1 MNTNTYPITNND
13 LRADWERTNKQAFA
27 GIAHTGTIEQTD
39 RIWVPAHTEIT
50 VDFGSRLG
58 VLKFKM
64 GDTPAWSDIVVASIR
79 KSASYRQK
87 MAERKTKAEPVIT
100 YTGRALKRPE
110 RPKLEGKYPT
120 HLQPRPGMA

>member
-27 GIAHTGTIEQTD
+27 GIPHTGTIKQSD
-39 RIWVPAHTEIT
+39 RLWVPADTEII

-58 VLKFKM
+58 TLKFKM
-64 GDTPAWSDIVVASIR
+64 PDTPAWSDIVVASIR
-79 KSASYRQK
+79 KSAGYRQK
-87 MAERKTKAEPVIT
+87 MTERKTKAEPVIS
-100 YTGRALKRPE
+100 YTGHTFKRPE

>member
-1 MNTNTYPITNND
+1 MNTNTYPTTNND
-13 LRADWERTNKQAFA
+13 LRADWERTNNQAFA

-50 VDFGSRLG
+50 VDFGSKLG
-58 VLKFKM
+58 TLKFKM

-79 KSASYRQK
+79 KSAGYLQK

-100 YTGRALKRPE
+100 YTGHTFKRPE
-110 RPKLEGKYPT
+110 PKKLEAKYPT
-120 HLQPRPGMA
+120 YQQPRPGMA